1 MKPLHRH
8 LLTAGLLAAL
18 GAAAVAQTQAPPT
31 PPANQSGP
39 QHMQGERRGA
49 HGDPAKFRAR
59 MEERMARRL
68 GALKTQLQITA
79 AQEGA
84 WTAWTTAM
92 KPVQLQRPDRAEF
105 QRLSTPE
112 RIDRIRAQRSVR
124 NAEMDK
130 RFDATK
136 TFYAALNAEQ
146 QKVFD
151 GEAMRFM
158 RGGKHGGRGH
168 GGHHHRG

>member
-8 LLTAGLLAAL
+8 LLAAGLLAGL
-18 GAAAVAQTQAPPT
+18 GVAAVAQTQTSPV
-31 PPANQSGP
+31 PPAVQQAP
-39 QHMQGERRGA
+39 QHMQGERRGP
-49 HGDPAKFRAR
+49 HGDPAQFRAR
-59 MEERMARRL
+59 MEERMASRL
-68 GALKTQLQITA
+68 GALKAKLQISP

-92 KPVQLQRPDRAEF
+92 KPVQMQRPDRAEF

-112 RIDRIRAQRSVR
+112 RIDRIRAQRTQR
-124 NAEMDK
+124 NAAMDK

-151 GEAMRFM
+151 GESMRFM
-158 RGGKHGGRGH
+158 RGGKHGGGGH
-168 GGHHHRG
+168 GGRHQRG

>member
-1 MKPLHRH
+1 MKSLRRH
-8 LLTAGLLAAL
+8 LLTAGLLAGL
-18 GAAAVAQTQAPPT
+18 GIAAVAQTQT
-31 PPANQSGP
+31 PPAPPAASNAP
-39 QHMQGERRGA
+39 HMQGERRGP
-49 HGDPAKFRAR
+49 HGDPAQFRAR

-68 GALKTQLQITA
+68 GELKTKLQITP

-92 KPVQLQRPDRAEF
+92 KPTQFQRPDRAEF

-112 RIDRIRAQRSVR
+112 RIDRIRAQRTQR
-124 NAEMDK
+124 NAEMDQ

-146 QKVFD
+146 KKVFD

-158 RGGKHGGRGH
+158 RGGKHGGRNH
-168 GGHHHRG
+168 GGGHRG